1 MAPPP
6 SNNPR
11 HCTRQVRIVVVVL
24 LLLSSIATTLAAA
37 VPSSYSSHCSSPSP
51 APDLPIDVGEDINEL
66 VSSFHLSTGFFSGSG
81 ADSVFYPDNG
91 GGLHHHHRS
100 FNFNLHDRF
109 FTFISDGVSR
119 TTDPAL
125 IHLTATLTLF
135 GYRVETYEYN
145 GDTMRDHRAHSIS
158 FHLC

>member
-6 SNNPR
+6 SNPR

-51 APDLPIDVGEDINEL
+51 APDLPIDVGEDIDEL

-81 ADSVFYPDNG
+81 ADSLFYPDNG
-91 GGLHHHHRS
+91 VGFHHPS

-119 TTDPAL
+119 TTDPA
-125 IHLTATLTLF
+125 
-135 GYRVETYEYN
+135 GPP
-145 GDTMRDHRAHSIS
+145 
-158 FHLC
+158 